1 MKEAMV
7 NLFGD
12 FSALI
17 VFLHVLSAVVW
28 VGGMI
33 AIRMA
38 VHPSL
43 QSIDDPK
50 IKLGKTL
57 QIVGKLFNLVI
68 PFIIILIVTAT
79 LMAVG
84 LGFKGTELY
93 WLIHVKEVIWT
104 IMVINFIYMY
114 IQRSKAQ
121 KMFNSGELAGAKQK
135 VSKLPNLL
143 LPINIFLGV
152 ASIFAGVTLRGF

>member
-7 NLFGD
+7 TFFGNYA
-12 FSALI
+12 ALL

-33 AIRMA
+33 AIRVA

-43 QSIDDPK
+43 QIIEDPK

-57 QIVGKLFNLVI
+57 QIVGRLFNLVI

-84 LGFKGTELY
+84 LGFKGTDLY
-93 WLIHVKEVIWT
+93 WLVHVKEVIWT
-104 IMVINFIYMY
+104 VMTINFIYMY
-114 IQRSKAQ
+114 IRRKKAQ
-121 KMFNSGELAGAKQK
+121 MLFDTGDLPGAKAL
-135 VSKLPNLL
+135 VAPLPNLL
-143 LPINIFLGV
+143 LPINIVLGV
-152 ASIFAGVTLRGF
+152 AAIFSGVLLRGF